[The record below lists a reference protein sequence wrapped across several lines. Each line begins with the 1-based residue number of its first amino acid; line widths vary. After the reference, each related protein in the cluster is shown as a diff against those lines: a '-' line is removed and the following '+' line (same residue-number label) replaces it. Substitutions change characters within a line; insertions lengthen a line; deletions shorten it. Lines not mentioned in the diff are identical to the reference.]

1 MARKDSEL
9 TATLAAIQH
18 TLATLSARVARLEAQ
33 LVDVYAHEDDESLSA
48 AAVAGQ
54 AGRVNVDGGSP
65 DTDRADGKTPSPAPD
80 ADGAIDPDVILAISA
95 AVAAY
100 LGERAHVKQIRLIG
114 SQAWG
119 RQGRVSV
126 QASHRLYR

>member
-1 MARKDSEL
+1 MARKDSDL
-9 TATLAAIQH
+9 TATLTALQQA
-18 TLATLSARVARLEAQ
+18 LDALSARVARLEAQ
-33 LVDVYAHEDDESLSA
+33 LVDIYADEDDD
-48 AAVAGQ
+48 VVVGPGPGQ
-54 AGRVNVDGGSP
+54 A
-65 DTDRADGKTPSPAPD
+65 DTKAQGPGPKADSE
-80 ADGAIDPDVILAISA
+80 IDPDVVLVIAA

-100 LGERAHVKQIRLIG
+100 LGQRAHVKQIRLVG